1 MDIVIAEAMGPAG
14 LDLLNQ
20 SGYSVHYDPSLWS
33 DAQQL
38 KEAAAEAKALIVRNQ
53 TKVNGALLDELRDI
67 RIIGRLGVGLDNID
81 LTATASRGTPVV
93 SAKNANAVS
102 VAEYVLAAVLTL
114 SRPILAASS
123 DVKLGGWD
131 RKRFG
136 GTEIQGKTLG
146 LIGIGEIG
154 HRTGIKAKAL
164 GLNVIGSD
172 PRLTPNDIAPGVTGI
187 TLLPQE
193 EVLRQADFV
202 SLHVPL
208 LPSTRNLIDQA
219 ALARM
224 KDTAYLINTS
234 RGGVVN
240 EGDLADALAHHK
252 IAGAVLDVLD
262 AEPPGAEH
270 PLLHLPNCIL
280 TPHVAG
286 AAEEALNRTALLI
299 AAEVLREIQGGTS
312 KYRVDVN
319 SYLNELE
326 RAELAQS

>member
-1 MDIVIAEAMGPAG
+1 MQMDIVIAEAMGPAG

-20 SGYSVHYDPSLWS
+20 SGYSVHYDPALWS
-33 DAQQL
+33 DTRQL
-38 KEAAAEAKALIVRNQ
+38 KEAAAEARALIVRNQ
-53 TKVNGALLDELRDI
+53 TQVNGALLEELREI

-81 LTATASRGTPVV
+81 LTAAASRGIPVV
-93 SAKNANAVS
+93 SAKNANAIS
-102 VAEYVLAAVLTL
+102 VAEYVLAAILTL
-114 SRPILAASS
+114 SRPLLAASS
-123 DVKLGGWD
+123 DVKKGSWD

-172 PRLTPNDIAPGVTGI
+172 PRLTPNDIAPDVTGI

-208 LPSTRNLIDQA
+208 LPSTRNLIDEA
-219 ALARM
+219 ALATM
-224 KDTAYLINTS
+224 KGTAYLINTS

-240 EGDLADALAHHK
+240 EAALAEALAQHT
-252 IAGAVLDVLD
+252 IAGAVLDVLET
-262 AEPPGAEH
+262 EPPKAGN
-270 PLLHLPNCIL
+270 PLFLLPNCIL

-299 AAEVLREIQGGTS
+299 AAEVLREIQGEPS
-312 KYRVDVN
+312 KYRVDKPVQ
-319 SYLNELE
+319 L
-326 RAELAQS
+326 